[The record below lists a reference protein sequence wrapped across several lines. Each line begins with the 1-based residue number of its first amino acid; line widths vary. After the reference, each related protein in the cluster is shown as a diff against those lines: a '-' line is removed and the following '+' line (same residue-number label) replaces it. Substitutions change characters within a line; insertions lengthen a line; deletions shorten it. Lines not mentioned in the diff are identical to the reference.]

1 MARTS
6 HHIAFLL
13 LAIFAVLV
21 WQGCGPEP
29 GPQPNLSADEQ
40 LERAID
46 AHGIEP
52 IAEPPAQDPAR
63 VELGRALFFDRE
75 LSGNRDTSCASC
87 HHPREMTGDDIPL
100 SVGTGARIDG
110 EVRHLGEGREF
121 TARNSSD
128 VFNRGVSDWTSMFWD
143 KRVRLG
149 RDGQM
154 ITPAGSRLPDGL
166 DNLLAAQA
174 MFPVAERDEMRGE
187 PWDQDIFGEPN
198 ELGEIVDGLFNKIW
212 AKLIDR
218 LLAFDGYEELFA
230 EAYPGVAPDDLTFV
244 HAANALAA
252 FQIAEFSFTESAWD
266 RYVAGEEDAL
276 DEQQKRGGA
285 LFFGEA
291 GCADCHG
298 GTLFTD
304 QKAYNLAVPQFGPG
318 AYPDEPYDRG
328 FGRVSNNPAYDF
340 AFRTPTLRN
349 VALTPPYMHNGAF
362 ETLEQTIRHHLAA
375 ADGLRDYDAGHLPD
389 EVRELLLDDPDARAR
404 ILETLDPWAKDA
416 PELSDAQID
425 DLVAFMEALTSEGA
439 DDCED
444 VVPESVPS
452 GLPVD

>member
-1 MARTS
+1 MARSSYT
-6 HHIAFLL
+6 IVVVM
-13 LAIFAVLV
+13 LAAVV

-29 GPQPNLSADEQ
+29 GPQPDLTVDEQ

-46 AHGIEP
+46 AYDIEP

-100 SVGTGARIDG
+100 SVGTGAQIDG
-110 EVRHLGEGREF
+110 EVRHLGEGRDF
-121 TARNSSD
+121 TARNSPD
-128 VFNRGVSDWTSMFWD
+128 VFNRGVSDWTTMFWD
-143 KRVRLG
+143 NRIRLG
-149 RDGQM
+149 REGQM

-166 DNLLAAQA
+166 DGLLAAQA

-198 ELGEIVDGLFNKIW
+198 ELGEIVDGLFNTIW
-212 AKLIDR
+212 AKLMDR
-218 LLAFDGYEELFA
+218 LLAFEGYEELFA
-230 EAYPGVAPDDLTFV
+230 EAYPDVALDELTFV
-244 HAANALAA
+244 HAANAMAA
-252 FQIAEFSFTESAWD
+252 FQIGELSFTESAWD
-266 RYVAGEEDAL
+266 LYVAGEEDAL

-318 AYPDEPYDRG
+318 KNPDEPFDRG

-362 ETLEQTIRHHLAA
+362 ETLEEAIRHHLAPA
-375 ADGLRDYDAGHLPD
+375 EGLRNYDPSHLPD
-389 EVRELLLDDPDARAR
+389 KAREQLLDDPDVHAR
-404 ILETLDPWAKDA
+404 ILETLDPWAEDA

-425 DLVAFMEALTSEGA
+425 DLVVFMEALTSEGA
-439 DDCED
+439 ANCED

-452 GLPVD
+452 GLSLD